1 MDGVD
6 GEVFGRYRLLEL
18 LREGDTG
25 AVYRAHDTTMNREVA
40 IKVLAPGLAA
50 EPGYQERFRREI
62 SIAAQLNNPNIIP
75 IYEGGEIDGR
85 LYLTMPLLADGI
97 SLQDLVGRDGPL
109 RPMVAARVIVQVAAA
124 LEAAHASGLVHGDV
138 KPSNLLVGGAFVY
151 LTDFGVAAHA
161 TDTDA
166 VDPRS
171 DIYALTSVLYEC
183 LTGQPAS
190 EPATVGEHGPP
201 KPTDVDPAIPVEF
214 DDVIARGMAKDPDDR
229 YQTVRELAVAA
240 QDAVIPVATVS
251 IPVSPK
257 EVEFGRF
264 RLFEKLGQGNMGAV
278 FRAHDTAMGRDV
290 AVKLLQPELAAES
303 GFQERF
309 RREAYAAGRLASPN
323 IIPIYETGEVDG
335 RLYLVMP
342 IVDGVDLKEMLRR
355 DGPMSPQKAVRVV
368 EQVAAAL
375 EAAHKSGLV
384 HRDVKPSNLLM
395 VGEDFVY
402 LIDFGLVH
410 EASAPRMTLT
420 NVAPGSPSYMAP
432 ERFDAA
438 NTADARADVYSLAVV
453 LFECLTGRLP
463 FSGGG
468 VEGVAAAHRTD
479 EPPKPSSVDP
489 AIPVGFDAVIARGM
503 AKEPVDRYQSANELA
518 AAARAALTDIPAAV
532 GSQDTVPTVPSPPP
546 TPRPK
551 RRRARALTVAA
562 VAVIAVIAVATFLRL
577 TNQFPFHSATA
588 RGQVVLPFTGLD
600 GPAGIAVDAKG
611 DVYVVD
617 SGNNRVLELAA
628 GSTSQTVAAFGG
640 LDHPDDIAVDDAGD
654 IYVTEPGHHRV
665 LELAAG
671 SSSPTVL
678 PFTDLGEP
686 TGVAVN
692 SRAPR
697 ADRAVFV
704 TDAAHNRVLELAHSN
719 EQSELPFRGLEGPS
733 AVAVGGDRAVFVI
746 DRENERVLK
755 LPRTA
760 TVDTVL
766 PYVIGRPD
774 WVAVDTA
781 GNVYVTN
788 SGDNR
793 VVRLVKDSNAS
804 ITLPFNGLNHPQG
817 IAVDAAG
824 NVYVND
830 AGNNRVLKLPP
841 S

>member
-1 MDGVD
+1 MDGVV

-40 IKVLAPGLAA
+40 VKVLSPELAT
-50 EPGYQERFRREI
+50 EPGYRERFRREI
-62 SIAAQLNNPNIIP
+62 SIAAQLSNPNIIP
-75 IYEGGEIDGR
+75 VYEAGEIDGR
-85 LYLTMPLLADGI
+85 LYLTMPLVSDGI
-97 SLQDLVGRDGPL
+97 SVQDLLRRDGPL

-124 LEAAHASGLVHGDV
+124 LEAAHVSGLVHGDV

-151 LTDFGVAAHA
+151 LTDFAGA
-161 TDTDA
+161 DTG
-166 VDPRS
+166 DPRS

-183 LTGQPAS
+183 LTGQPAV
-190 EPATVGEHGPP
+190 VGDDGPP
-201 KPTDVDPAIPVEF
+201 KPTDVDPTIPVEF
-214 DDVIARGMAKDPDDR
+214 DALIARGMAKDPDDR
-229 YQTVRELAVAA
+229 YQTARELAVAA

-257 EVEFGRF
+257 EVAFGRF

-323 IIPIYETGEVDG
+323 IIPIYETGEIDG

-342 IVDGVDLKEMLRR
+342 IVDGVDLKETLRR

-410 EASAPRMTLT
+410 EASAARMTLT
-420 NVAPGSPSYMAP
+420 NVTPGSPAYMAP
-432 ERFDAA
+432 ERFNAA
-438 NTADARADVYSLAVV
+438 ISADARSDVYSLAVV
-453 LFECLTGRLP
+453 LFECLTGRVP

-468 VEGVAAAHRTD
+468 VEGVASAHQTD

-518 AAARAALTDIPAAV
+518 AAARAALTDISVAV
-532 GSQDTVPTVPSPPP
+532 GTQDTVPTIPSPPP

-551 RRRARALTVAA
+551 RGRSRALTIAAVAA
-562 VAVIAVIAVATFLRL
+562 VAVIAAITSLRL
-577 TNQFPFHSATA
+577 TNQFPFQSTKPQ
-588 RGQVVLPFTGLD
+588 GQVVLPFTGLD
-600 GPAGIAVDAKG
+600 NPKEVAVDAKG
-611 DVYVVD
+611 DVYVTD
-617 SGNNRVLELAA
+617 SGHNRVLKLAA
-628 GSTSQTVAAFGG
+628 GSTSQTVAPLAG

-654 IYVTEPGHHRV
+654 IYVTEPAQHRV
-665 LELAAG
+665 LELTAG
-671 SSSPTVL
+671 STNPTVL

-686 TGVAVN
+686 TGVAID
-692 SRAPR
+692 SRGPGN
-697 ADRAVFV
+697 DRGVV
-704 TDAAHNRVLELAHSN
+704 VSDATHNRVVALLAHST
-719 EQSELPFRGLEGPS
+719 QQTELPFTGLACPS
-733 AVAVGGDRAVFVI
+733 AVTVDRDGALFVI
-746 DRENERVLK
+746 DRDNERVLK
-755 LPRTA
+755 LPWKA
-760 TVDTVL
+760 TVPTVL
-766 PYVIGRPD
+766 PFVVGHPED
-774 WVAVDTA
+774 VAVDTSGDVYVTDGHANRVTKFVEASNTSKTLPFNGVNHPQGISVDSA
-781 GNVYVTN
+781 GNVYV
-788 SGDNR
+788 
-793 VVRLVKDSNAS
+793 
-804 ITLPFNGLNHPQG
+804 
-817 IAVDAAG
+817 VDT
-824 NVYVND
+824 
-830 AGNNRVLKLPP
+830 GNNRVLKLPP
-841 S
+841 G